1 MLLALLRVLLEAAGG
16 PKAGWVV
23 LKNTGVVRDKA
34 PLRPCRSV
42 HVELELLR
50 RRISRR
56 SFAGEMWV
64 GLVVTLEQ
72 RLVRAGGASVLRL
85 LAQLRLATEEA
96 VSGPAQG
103 P

>member
-42 HVELELLR
+42 HVELERLHRRVLPRKLR
-50 RRISRR
+50 
-56 SFAGEMWV
+56 V
-64 GLVVTLEQ
+64 GFEVTLEQ
-72 RLVRAGGASVLRL
+72 GFVCAGCASGLRL
-85 LAQLRLATEEA
+85 LAESRLAALEA
-96 VSGPAQG
+96 IGGPAER